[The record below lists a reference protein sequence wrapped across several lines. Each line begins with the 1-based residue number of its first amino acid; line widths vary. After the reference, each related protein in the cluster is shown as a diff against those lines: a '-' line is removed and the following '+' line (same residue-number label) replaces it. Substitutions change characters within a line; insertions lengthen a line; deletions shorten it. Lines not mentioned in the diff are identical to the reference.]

1 LIGVFM
7 FLKNFAIAV
16 LTFSLVMLFVIV
28 FKPPFFPHCFWVLPL
43 AAIFQISLMK
53 YTDKLL
59 P

>member
-1 LIGVFM
+1 M